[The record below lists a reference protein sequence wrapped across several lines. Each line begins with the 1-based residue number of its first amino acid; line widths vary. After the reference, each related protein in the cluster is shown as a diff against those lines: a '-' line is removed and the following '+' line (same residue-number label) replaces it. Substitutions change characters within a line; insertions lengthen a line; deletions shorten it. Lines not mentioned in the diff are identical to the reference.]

1 MVIADEA
8 HRLKEP
14 RGQLGL
20 AMKRIQCPSCF
31 ALTGTLIQNR
41 LEEMWSVLD
50 FVSGPYIWSLKS
62 QVQRGHAGTL
72 KQWRGFVVNPIKQ
85 GQRREGMATDV
96 VRSIVSDLSWLLQ
109 GAVNSIVALGS
120 HAPGYSTAFCP
131 QEDEKAHRRRGR
143 S

>member
-1 MVIADEA
+1 MLRIEADDSVVIADEA

-20 AMKRIQCPSCF
+20 AMKKIKCPSCF

-50 FVSGPYIWSLKS
+50 FVNTLALDSSDL

-72 KQWRGFVVNPIKQ
+72 RQWREFVVNPIKQ
-85 GQRREGMATDV
+85 GQRREGMASDV
-96 VRSIVSDLSWLLQ
+96 VTSIVST
-109 GAVNSIVALGS
+109 
-120 HAPGYSTAFCP
+120 H
-131 QEDEKAHRRRGR
+131 
-143 S
+143 

>member
-20 AMKRIQCPSCF
+20 AMKKIKCPSCF

-50 FVSGPYIWSLKS
+50 FVS
-62 QVQRGHAGTL
+62 V
-72 KQWRGFVVNPIKQ
+72 
-85 GQRREGMATDV
+85 
-96 VRSIVSDLSWLLQ
+96 
-109 GAVNSIVALGS
+109 LGS
-120 HAPGYSTAFCP
+120 THLMSRFK
-131 QEDEKAHRRRGR
+131 EVMLEL
-143 S
+143 